1 MTLEREPL
9 VDIRANQA
17 HITHQLILRVEGIK
31 MFGSIVVFVGLHPI
45 RVVVGGEVTALHAID
60 LVPEFQG
67 ASKSTILDAQAT
79 LIPMRGANRRLHQAR
94 RNVKVSCGVIKSSK
108 SMVFSLKTMCF
119 HGVACQ

>member
-1 MTLEREPL
+1 
-9 VDIRANQA
+9 
-17 HITHQLILRVEGIK
+17 
-31 MFGSIVVFVGLHPI
+31 MFGSVVVFVGLHTV
-45 RVVVGGEVTALHAID
+45 RVVVGREVTALHAID
-60 LVPEFQG
+60 LVPEFHG

-79 LIPMRGANRRLHQAR
+79 LIPMRGANRWFHQAR